1 MFIGI
6 FFTLFYSFKSSHNPK
21 VRGSNPLPATKIILL
36 FKYFEAA
43 RQSFG
48 SLNNFCRI
56 IRGTIVSNPLRGISP
71 TRGRLIQEDVR

>member
-21 VRGSNPLPATKIILL
+21 VRGSNPLPATKIILI

-43 RQSFG
+43 RQ
-48 SLNNFCRI
+48 
-56 IRGTIVSNPLRGISP
+56 
-71 TRGRLIQEDVR
+71 